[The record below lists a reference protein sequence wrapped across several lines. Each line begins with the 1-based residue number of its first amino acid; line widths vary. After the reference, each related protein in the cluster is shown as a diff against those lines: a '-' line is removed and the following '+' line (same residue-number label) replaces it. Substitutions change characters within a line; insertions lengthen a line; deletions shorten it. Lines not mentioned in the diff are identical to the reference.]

1 MLTMAQVNS
10 IREMFFE
17 KGMNYAQISR
27 TTGCD
32 VKTIK
37 KYIFKDDFNQP
48 GPKICNKRCS
58 KLDRY
63 KATIDKWLE
72 ADKLENKKQRLFF
85 IYNGCLFK
93 CYG

>member
-17 KGMNYAQISR
+17 KGMNYAQIAKV
-27 TTGCD
+27 TGND

-37 KYIFKDDFNQP
+37 KYILKDDFNQP
-48 GPKICNKRCS
+48 EPKIRKIRCS
-58 KLDRY
+58 KLDQY

-72 ADKLENKKQRLFF
+72 ADKLENKKQRHTA
-85 IYNGCLFK
+85 
-93 CYG
+93 